1 MHMTGTSLTKRRTEL
16 KGEMIELQEQVEK
29 LRAELEEQVKLVET
43 ILTVFLEEADGVQSG
58 AAPTIP
64 NQPKHGYC
72 M

>member
-1 MHMTGTSLTKRRTEL
+1 MTRTSLAEQKLEPT
-16 KGEMIELQEQVEK
+16 GEMIELQEQVEK
-29 LRAELEEQVKLVET
+29 LRAELEEQVKLVQT

-64 NQPKHGYC
+64 NQPTRGYC

>member
-1 MHMTGTSLTKRRTEL
+1 MTGTSLTKRRTEL
-16 KGEMIELQEQVEK
+16 KEQVEK

>member
-1 MHMTGTSLTKRRTEL
+1 MTGTSLTKRRTEL

>member
-1 MHMTGTSLTKRRTEL
+1 
-16 KGEMIELQEQVEK
+16 MIELQEQVEK